1 MTLKEILAERKRA
14 ANVSAQQAEV
24 QQPITDNH
32 VEVADIPICVFAQ
45 PMNEFQA
52 LFVDCEDF

>member
-1 MTLKEILAERKRA
+1 MRLREILMERKRA
-14 ANVSAQQAEV
+14 SNVSAQAEV

-45 PMNEFQA
+45 PMSEFQA
-52 LFVDCEDF
+52 LFADCEDF